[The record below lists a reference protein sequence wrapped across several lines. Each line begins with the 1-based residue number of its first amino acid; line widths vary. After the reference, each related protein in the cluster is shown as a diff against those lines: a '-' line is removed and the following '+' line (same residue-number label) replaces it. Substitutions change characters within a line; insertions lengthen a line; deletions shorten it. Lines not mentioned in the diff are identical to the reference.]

1 GVRLVVYIHHL
12 PLSLLPHQRREERQ
26 KREEWECTCVI
37 GRETKMMMMMIGGE
51 GGHPSDPT
59 GHVPPWSSPFEDPTG
74 GIGYHLGAA
83 GGAEYGLGESALA
96 AALQRYLPC
105 NIDEP
110 GAEEEEVDEPDA
122 AVDVYSS
129 DEFRMY
135 EFKVRRCARGRSH
148 DWTEC
153 PFAHPGEKARRRD
166 PRKYHYS
173 GAACPDFRKGGC
185 KRGDACEFAHG
196 VFECWLHPA
205 RYRTQPCKDGTA
217 CRRRVCFF
225 AHTPDQLRVL
235 PQQQQTPTKAAAA
248 VESYDGSP
256 LRHQAMESYLS
267 KHIMSSSP
275 TSTLIS
281 PPISPPSDSPPMSP
295 STAAIR
301 RASWPM
307 RSSLN
312 EVVASLRQ
320 LQLNKVKSDLSSWGL
335 QVGGGA
341 FGSPRGSGAGFR
353 AGFCSL
359 PTTPTTASAAVSG
372 GGVGWFDGMDSGF
385 TEGEEPVER
394 VESGRALR
402 AKIFEKLSKE
412 CVTER
417 ANAAAS
423 TPAPDVGWVSELVM

>member
-1 GVRLVVYIHHL
+1 
-12 PLSLLPHQRREERQ
+12 
-26 KREEWECTCVI
+26 
-37 GRETKMMMMMIGGE
+37 MMMMMMVGGE
-51 GGHPSDPT
+51 GGHQRDPVVQ
-59 GHVPPWSSPFEDPTG
+59 GPPWSSPFEDAAVG
-74 GIGYHLGAA
+74 VGYHLAA
-83 GGAEYGLGESALA
+83 GGGGGASGEYGLGDSALA

-105 NIDEP
+105 NGEETV
-110 GAEEEEVDEPDA
+110 AEEDVEEPDA

-225 AHTPDQLRVL
+225 AHTADQLRVL
-235 PQQQQTPTKAAAA
+235 PQQQQQQQTPTKPAAA

-256 LRHQAMESYLS
+256 LRQQALETYLS
-267 KHIMSSSP
+267 KHLMSSSP

-281 PPISPPSDSPPMSP
+281 PPMSPPSDSPPMSP
-295 STAAIR
+295 STAALR
-301 RASWPM
+301 RTSWSM
-307 RSSLN
+307 RTSLN
-312 EVVASLRQ
+312 EIEFSLRQ
-320 LQLNKVKSDLSSWGL
+320 LQLSKVKSSPGSWGL
-335 QVGGGA
+335 QVSSET
-341 FGSPRGSGAGFR
+341 FGSPRGTAAGFR
-353 AGFCSL
+353 AGFGSL
-359 PTTPTTASAAVSG
+359 PTTPTATGAALG
-372 GGVGWFDGMDSGF
+372 GGGLGWFDGADAGYAD
-385 TEGEEPVER
+385 GKEPVER

-402 AKIFEKLSKE
+402 AKMFEKLSKE
-412 CVTER
+412 CVLER
-417 ANAAAS
+417 ADADAAPS
-423 TPAPDVGWVSELVM
+423 MPAPDVGWVSELVK